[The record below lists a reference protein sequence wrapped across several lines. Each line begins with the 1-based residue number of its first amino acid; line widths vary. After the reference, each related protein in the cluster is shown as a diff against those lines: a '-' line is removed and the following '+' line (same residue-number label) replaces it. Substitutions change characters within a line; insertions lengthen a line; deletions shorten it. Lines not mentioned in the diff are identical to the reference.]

1 VNIPSKTPPQT
12 WILSALCLGF
22 GPLIYVSAR
31 GAVAAMLL
39 LAVAA
44 LVSSPFPARA
54 VLKRAGCRMAPLVPV
69 FLWMLV
75 SAFWSPDSRDTV
87 SLALRLAGLALAGV
101 ILVGQCL
108 DLPPERLRRPVMAL
122 AIGLTIGAG
131 AVAIDLPLG
140 GHLGSALHPPAPEH
154 YDPALFYARAATLHA
169 IFVIPLLMAL
179 IRLRALPLGL
189 LHTAVTTIA
198 LFETASLSAKV
209 SLSIGLAIF
218 LAVYAL
224 PRLRWFGLA
233 LLALAAAATPFAFPL
248 NFGAATACWLT
259 AHKPSALHRVMIWNF
274 VTAYID
280 QRPVVGWGLD
290 ASRQLPGGKTPV
302 ELRVC
307 PPAADAGRVALSSDI
322 LPLHPHNAILQVWV
336 ELGGIGALFGFGPLF
351 GAVGRA
357 FRRRAWQGR
366 ATQAMFTASIA
377 SALSVSLV
385 SFGIWQEWFLAGLFI
400 AAGLAMLAARLPAAP
415 QD

>member
-1 VNIPSKTPPQT
+1 LTVPGKTPPQT
-12 WILSALCLGF
+12 WVLSALCLGF

-31 GAVAAMLL
+31 GAVVAMLL

-44 LVSSPFPARA
+44 LVSPPFPARA
-54 VLKRAGCRMAPLVPV
+54 VLARAGWRMAPLVPV
-69 FLWMLV
+69 FLWMLL
-75 SAFWSPDSRDTV
+75 SALWSPDGRDTV

-101 ILVGQCL
+101 ILVGQFL

-122 AIGLTIGAG
+122 AIGLTIGAA

-140 GHLGSALHPPAPEH
+140 GHLGSSLHPPAPAK

-179 IRLRALPLGL
+179 IRLRAVPLAL
-189 LHTAVTTIA
+189 LHTAVTTVA

-218 LAVYAL
+218 IAVYAL
-224 PRLRWFGLA
+224 PRLRWAGLA
-233 LLALAAAATPFAFPL
+233 LLALAAVATPFAFPL
-248 NFGAATACWLT
+248 TVGAATSCWLT
-259 AHKPSALHRVMIWNF
+259 EHKPSALHRVLIWNF
-274 VTAYID
+274 VTGFIH
-280 QRPVVGWGLD
+280 QSPVVGWGLD
-290 ASRQLPGGKTPV
+290 AARQLPGGKTPV

-307 PPAADAGRVALSSDI
+307 PPAADAGRLALSSDI

-336 ELGGIGALFGFGPLF
+336 ELGAIGALLGFGPLF
-351 GAVGRA
+351 CAVGRA
-357 FRRRAWQGR
+357 FRRHAWQGR
-366 ATQAMFTASIA
+366 VTQAMFTASIA